1 MLKIS
6 ELYSNWI
13 DGIFESLLIIFNL
26 EKHNATYVMIMFN
39 GTSVMNILPAT
50 HPALQP
56 YKKYIPQIK
65 QKYWEHLKENVWLE
79 SYRDLR

>member
-1 MLKIS
+1 MS
-6 ELYSNWI
+6 YYRA
-13 DGIFESLLIIFNL
+13 D
-26 EKHNATYVMIMFN
+26 
-39 GTSVMNILPAT
+39 